1 MDMILDMTRELA
13 EAMQQD
19 ERFIKL
25 QMAQSAAD
33 EDDELQ
39 GMIGEFNLKRIA
51 LNNEVSKEGEEKDG
65 EKIREL
71 DKELRETYAR
81 LMDNDHMKGYQS
93 AKADLDLLVNKMMR
107 VITLASQGEDP
118 YTVDVD
124 SACSGNCSSCGG
136 CH

>member
-19 ERFIKL
+19 ERYIKL
-25 QMAQSAAD
+25 QMAQAAAD
-33 EDDELQ
+33 EDEELQ

-51 LNNEVSKEGEEKDG
+51 INNETTKDPEEKDG
-65 EKIREL
+65 EKIRQL
-71 DKELRETYAR
+71 DRELREVYAR
-81 LMDNDHMKGYQS
+81 LMDNEHMKGYQT
-93 AKADLDLLVNKMMR
+93 AKAELDLLINKMTR
-107 VITLASQGEDP
+107 IITLASQGEDP

-124 SACSGNCSSCGG
+124 STCGGDCSSCGG